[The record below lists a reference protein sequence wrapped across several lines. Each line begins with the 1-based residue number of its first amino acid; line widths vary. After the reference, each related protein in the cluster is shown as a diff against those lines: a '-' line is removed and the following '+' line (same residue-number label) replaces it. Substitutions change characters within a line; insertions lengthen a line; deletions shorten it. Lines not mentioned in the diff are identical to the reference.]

1 MRFSDN
7 TSQRCE
13 STSSETVLVIA
24 RGHVLACA
32 RVAMIS
38 VLDYALER
46 ATMNLSCAVKSVI
59 CVAAAVTLGIAS
71 PAAGQISGIDPEQRL
86 KDLGIKLPAPTK
98 SLAIYKKI
106 VVVDKM
112 AYLSGHIPIDENGQI
127 MKGKVGRDVDV
138 DSAAKA
144 ARRCAI
150 ALLAT
155 LRNEVGSLNNVK
167 RLVKTT
173 GMVNC
178 TPDETQQ
185 PEVINGCSQLIV
197 DIFGEENGKGAR
209 AAVGMASLPR
219 GAICEIEMI
228 FELK

>member
-1 MRFSDN
+1 MHPKILVAGLIM
-7 TSQRCE
+7 C
-13 STSSETVLVIA
+13 VVIA
-24 RGHVLACA
+24 APFSISYLSAFQAASDSPEA
-32 RVAMIS
+32 R
-38 VLDYALER
+38 LKE
-46 ATMNLSCAVKSVI
+46 
-59 CVAAAVTLGIAS
+59 LGIEL
-71 PAAGQISGIDPEQRL
+71 PE
-86 KDLGIKLPAPTK
+86 PSA

-112 AYLSGHIPIDENGQI
+112 AYLSGHIPIDEKGQI
-127 MKGKVGRDVDV
+127 MVGKVGKDVDV
-138 DSAAKA
+138 AFASTA
-144 ARRCAI
+144 ARRCGI

-155 LRNEVGSLNNVK
+155 LRGEVSSLNNVK

-178 TPDETQQ
+178 TPEVTQQ

-197 DIFGEENGKGAR
+197 DIFGDENGKGAR

>member
-1 MRFSDN
+1 
-7 TSQRCE
+7 
-13 STSSETVLVIA
+13 
-24 RGHVLACA
+24 
-32 RVAMIS
+32 
-38 VLDYALER
+38 
-46 ATMNLSCAVKSVI
+46 MNLSFAVKSILVVFF
-59 CVAAAVTLGIAS
+59 VATAITFASPVVDQTTSVDPERRIRNLGI
-71 PAAGQISGIDPEQRL
+71 E
-86 KDLGIKLPAPTK
+86 LPAPTE

-106 VVVDKM
+106 VIVDKM
-112 AYLSGHIPIDENGQI
+112 AYLSGHVPIDENGQI
-127 MKGKVGRDVDV
+127 MKGKVGKDVDI

-150 ALLAT
+150 GLLAT
-155 LRNEVGSLNNVK
+155 LRSEVESLNNVK

-197 DIFGEENGKGAR
+197 DVFGDENGKGAR

>member
-1 MRFSDN
+1 MSRKFIIKSLVFVAGISSAFPLMIAFSSAAQDGD
-7 TSQRCE
+7 E
-13 STSSETVLVIA
+13 
-24 RGHVLACA
+24 
-32 RVAMIS
+32 RVDVDA
-38 VLDYALER
+38 
-46 ATMNLSCAVKSVI
+46 
-59 CVAAAVTLGIAS
+59 
-71 PAAGQISGIDPEQRL
+71 EQRL
-86 KDLGIKLPAPTK
+86 QELGIELPAPSK

-112 AYLSGHIPIDENGQI
+112 AYLSGHIPIDEQGEI
-127 MKGKVGRDVDV
+127 MQGKLGRDVDV
-138 DSAAKA
+138 EAAAKA
-144 ARRCAI
+144 AQRCAI
-150 ALLAT
+150 GLLAT
-155 LRNEVGSLNNVK
+155 LRGEVGSLNNVR

-173 GMVNC
+173 GMVNSL
-178 TPDETQQ
+178 PDETQQ

>member
-1 MRFSDN
+1 MRPS
-7 TSQRCE
+7 
-13 STSSETVLVIA
+13 L
-24 RGHVLACA
+24 
-32 RVAMIS
+32 
-38 VLDYALER
+38 
-46 ATMNLSCAVKSVI
+46 
-59 CVAAAVTLGIAS
+59 AVTPIAGLVFAATAITCGIAS
-71 PAAGQISGIDPEQRL
+71 PVAAQTSDLDPEQRIR
-86 KDLGIKLPAPTK
+86 DLGLTLPAPTK

-106 VVVDKM
+106 VIVDKM

-127 MKGKVGRDVDV
+127 MKGKVGKDVDI

-150 ALLAT
+150 GLLAT
-155 LRNEVGSLNNVK
+155 LRSEVGSLNKVK

-197 DIFGEENGKGAR
+197 DVFGEENGKGAR

>member
-1 MRFSDN
+1 MHRFFK
-7 TSQRCE
+7 C
-13 STSSETVLVIA
+13 LFPL
-24 RGHVLACA
+24 GLLA
-32 RVAMIS
+32 
-38 VLDYALER
+38 
-46 ATMNLSCAVKSVI
+46 
-59 CVAAAVTLGIAS
+59 TLGISATIAS
-71 PAAGQISGIDPEQRL
+71 QSSSVDAEARIKE
-86 KDLGIKLPAPTK
+86 LGIELPAPTK

-112 AYLSGHIPIDENGQI
+112 AYLSGHIPIDENGKI
-127 MKGKVGRDVDV
+127 MVGKVGKDVDIEQG
-138 DSAAKA
+138 AKA

-155 LRNEVGSLNNVK
+155 LRSEVGSLNNVK

-178 TPDETQQ
+178 TPDVTQQ

-219 GAICEIEMI
+219 GAICEIEMM
-228 FELK
+228 FELR